1 MKEQTLEFSGE
12 IIELMKNAQFRVRLE
27 NNHVILAH
35 ASGKMRKAR
44 IRCLIGD
51 KVKVSVSPY
60 NLFLGRITF
69 RF

>member
-27 NNHVILAH
+27 NNHVILVH

-44 IRCLIGD
+44 IRGLIGD

-60 NLFLGRITF
+60 NLALGRITF